1 MSPVIIGF
9 RIDFLAETGTKYTI
23 TAWSTVFSFPP
34 FFLFSSFLLL
44 MLPCISLCFLSPPR
58 GPYAGIFLS
67 FVLLRPCSSY
77 MSLIGSVCF
86 PYIIRVLIAPLFILL
101 RLAYQV
107 FCFISRLVLIFW
119 FFLWC
124 CVLFYPVRCHF
135 TCLTHELAVIFVFGL
150 PLSNTQQSV
159 TPLQRSSTSQGQG
172 MKTDTGCTRYWWSLV
187 EVTRTAVP
195 YVGTN

>member
-86 PYIIRVLIAPLFILL
+86 PYIIPGTSINSTLIYFIASCVPGILFHFTIINSS
-101 RLAYQV
+101 Y
-107 FCFISRLVLIFW
+107 FLIF
-119 FFLWC
+119 LV
-124 CVLFYPVRCHF
+124 VLRS
-135 TCLTHELAVIFVFGL
+135 LL
-150 PLSNTQQSV
+150 P
-159 TPLQRSSTSQGQG
+159 
-172 MKTDTGCTRYWWSLV
+172 
-187 EVTRTAVP
+187 
-195 YVGTN
+195 GTLPFHLLDP